1 VIPVFVISL
10 ARAPDRRAAIRA
22 RLDALGVSFTLF
34 EAVDGHAM
42 TEAEA
47 SRLAPRRHRLTRRM
61 PLSRTEVA
69 ITASHLGVLRRV
81 AEEGLPFACVLEDDA
96 LPDASFPAFLDPAW
110 LAGIGPFDLLKLSST
125 GLTGSDMRVLR
136 LGSHAGRA
144 LCAPLHP
151 LYGAAAYIVSL
162 AGARRNLARTSIVV
176 DSADIFLFR
185 HPRPDASILEVRPCP
200 VVPSGA
206 PRLQIRAVASAW
218 WRALSALPRRVAL
231 LEYQPRRY
239 LAFIRAHGL
248 RALRK
253 LEDIPLVARDSAPA
267 GRR

>member
-1 VIPVFVISL
+1 MIPVFVISL

-22 RLDALGVSFTLF
+22 RLEALGVPFVLF

-42 TEAEA
+42 SEEEAT
-47 SRLAPRRHRLTRRM
+47 RLAPRRHRLTRRM

-81 AEEGLPFACVLEDDA
+81 AEEQLPFACVLEDDA
-96 LPDASFPAFLDPAW
+96 KPDASFPEFLDAGW
-110 LAGIGPFDLLKLSST
+110 LAGVAPFDLLKLSST
-125 GLTGSDMRVLR
+125 GLTGSDMRVLP
-136 LGSHAGRA
+136 LGSHAGRT

-162 AGARRNLARTSIVV
+162 AGAKRNLARASAMAE
-176 DSADIFLFR
+176 SADVFLFR
-185 HPRPDASILEVRPCP
+185 HPRPDARILEVRPCP

-206 PRLQIRAVASAW
+206 PRLQIRATATAW
-218 WRALSALPRRVAL
+218 WRALSMLPRTLAL
-231 LEYQPRRY
+231 LEYKPRRY

-248 RALRK
+248 SALKK
-253 LEDIPLVARDSAPA
+253 LEDIPLTPPA
-267 GRR
+267 